1 MQENCLVQVKYASRT
16 WQNSWNVWNS
26 NEMNCFRPFF
36 AQKKITTKTTR
47 NDKKTAISH
56 RREKV
61 NIENFTG
68 QCWAITGRILH
79 HFWSDTTHLCL
90 AITALIFD
98 NCYNGINLTFLDL
111 NDSCNQLY
119 LLILEQFQD
128 GRRTHKDWMRERRR
142 LDMKNLEGIRQ
153 S

>member
-1 MQENCLVQVKYASRT
+1 MLLVQCVKFK
-16 WQNSWNVWNS
+16 WNELLS
-26 NEMNCFRPFF
+26 SFF

-61 NIENFTG
+61 NIDNFTR
-68 QCWAITGRILH
+68 QCWAITGQILR
-79 HFWSDTTHLCL
+79 HFWSDMTHLCL

-98 NCYNGINLTFLDL
+98 NCYNGITLTFLDL